1 MFRGREEARTK
12 RPKPDREPF
21 FFCLC
26 GVVVVVLHA
35 GGRLVPG
42 GIASPPGSG
51 GSTGN
56 TGNSNSAAA
65 RRGNRRLTRNE
76 SRYHSGEYITAGWL
90 KNGFEKGEKKKKK
103 KENVNGSFNPRT
115 TAILCALTVHLSE
128 AANTRIEVKLLKFI
142 TLNNGNFSIII
153 FHFWRKSLWNII
165 HTWFYIKGK
174 KF

>member
-1 MFRGREEARTK
+1 MLVKLILKRIFHKVIFTLEQYRYNVIVSKRLNEVNCPSVSMLFVSTYTTPARESDNKNSGKMSFLWAVQSQRGGTK
-12 RPKPDREPF
+12 RPDREPF

-76 SRYHSGEYITAGWL
+76 SRYHSGEYITAG
-90 KNGFEKGEKKKKK
+90 
-103 KENVNGSFNPRT
+103 
-115 TAILCALTVHLSE
+115 
-128 AANTRIEVKLLKFI
+128 
-142 TLNNGNFSIII
+142 
-153 FHFWRKSLWNII
+153 
-165 HTWFYIKGK
+165 
-174 KF
+174 

>member
-1 MFRGREEARTK
+1 MDRKKATVAARVDP
-12 RPKPDREPF
+12 RRASF
-21 FFCLC
+21 LCLC

-76 SRYHSGEYITAGWL
+76 SRYHSGEYITAGRR
-90 KNGFEKGEKKKKK
+90 NGPFGR
-103 KENVNGSFNPRT
+103 KET
-115 TAILCALTVHLSE
+115 C
-128 AANTRIEVKLLKFI
+128 
-142 TLNNGNFSIII
+142 
-153 FHFWRKSLWNII
+153 
-165 HTWFYIKGK
+165 
-174 KF
+174 